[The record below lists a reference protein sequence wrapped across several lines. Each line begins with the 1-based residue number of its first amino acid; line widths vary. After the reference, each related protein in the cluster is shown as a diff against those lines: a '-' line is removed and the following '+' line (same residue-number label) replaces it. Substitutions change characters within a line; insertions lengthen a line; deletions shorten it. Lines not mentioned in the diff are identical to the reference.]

1 MHRTLQKI
9 TYDKIK
15 NVYEGD
21 RKVKGAKLQTYRR
34 QFEHLIMKEDEDI
47 AAYFLRVDE
56 IVNSMRGL
64 GENTKNTTPIQK
76 MLRSLP
82 MIFDSKVS
90 ALEER
95 KYLDKLSMDELH
107 GIPIAYEMRTEQEN
121 PSRKEATFKVS
132 KKTKKKNQK

>member
-1 MHRTLQKI
+1 
-9 TYDKIK
+9 
-15 NVYEGD
+15 
-21 RKVKGAKLQTYRR
+21 
-34 QFEHLIMKEDEDI
+34 MKEHEDI

-107 GIPIAYEMRTEQEN
+107 GILTTYEMRIEQEK
-121 PSRKEATFKVS
+121 PSRKEETFKVS
-132 KKTKKKNQK
+132 KKTKKKQPKYKILLML